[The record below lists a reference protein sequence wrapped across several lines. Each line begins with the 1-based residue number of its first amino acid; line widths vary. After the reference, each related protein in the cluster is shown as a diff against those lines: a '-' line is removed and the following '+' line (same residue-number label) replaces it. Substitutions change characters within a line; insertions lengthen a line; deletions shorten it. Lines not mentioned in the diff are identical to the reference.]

1 MSMVS
6 GRDEARGHAI
16 RLFTIL
22 GVLSVLAVVLVIWVL
37 GPQLPPGSMT
47 VQAHGQTGANIVLTA
62 VCVPIALLVV
72 VFFGYSLV
80 AFRSRGLA
88 GDGPPI
94 HTNGRVMMIWLA
106 STVVIVLGLAIWGSW
121 ELLPEQTGAGGGA
134 GPAPIYKPAGA
145 RAALPIQVIGEQW
158 LWTFRYPTYGGVES
172 QQLAIPAH
180 RLVAFHVTSLDVTH
194 SFWAYKLGV
203 KADAVPNVDNI
214 AYVDANDTG
223 TFTIRC
229 AELCGLWH
237 GHMYTTGLVLGPSQ
251 FAAWIT
257 KTRKQYA
264 FSTHLLPPFSTHY
277 FPQPQRR
284 AG

>member
-6 GRDEARGHAI
+6 GRDEPRGHAI
-16 RLFTIL
+16 RLFTIW

-106 STVVIVLGLAIWGSW
+106 STVVIVLGS
-121 ELLPEQTGAGGGA
+121 GGA
-134 GPAPIYKPAGA
+134 GSCSPNRPARVEGPA
-145 RAALPIQVIGEQW
+145 
-158 LWTFRYPTYGGVES
+158 
-172 QQLAIPAH
+172 
-180 RLVAFHVTSLDVTH
+180 RLRSTSLREREPR
-194 SFWAYKLGV
+194 S
-203 KADAVPNVDNI
+203 
-214 AYVDANDTG
+214 
-223 TFTIRC
+223 R
-229 AELCGLWH
+229 
-237 GHMYTTGLVLGPSQ
+237 S
-251 FAAWIT
+251 
-257 KTRKQYA
+257 R
-264 FSTHLLPPFSTHY
+264 
-277 FPQPQRR
+277 
-284 AG
+284 